1 MLKILYVSNDVYSNK
16 VCIVYVYSNKIPLE
30 VCSAAVFMIAWT
42 K

>member
-1 MLKILYVSNDVYSNK
+1 MHIHILKILYVSDDICSNK
-16 VCIVYVYSNKIPLE
+16 LE